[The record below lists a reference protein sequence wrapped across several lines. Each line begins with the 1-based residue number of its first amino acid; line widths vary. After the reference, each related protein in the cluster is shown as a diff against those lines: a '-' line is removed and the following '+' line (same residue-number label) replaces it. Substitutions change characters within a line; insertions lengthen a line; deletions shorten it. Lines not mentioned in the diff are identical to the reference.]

1 MRLFLIGLLICF
13 GACGEETPDSRE
25 PGGKLR
31 IVATTGMVADMARN
45 VGGDLVTVEALMG
58 PGVDPHL
65 YQAAPSDLRKLRAAD
80 VVLFNGK
87 GLEGKMGKIL
97 ADLAKRKRGAAIT
110 ELIREEELIG
120 DNPHRSA
127 PRHVD
132 PHVWFDV
139 ALWSRC
145 AAVVADTFSAA
156 DPTNADRYRR
166 NAERYE
172 NRLVGDLDAWV
183 RTRIATIPVE
193 QRVLITSHD
202 AFRYFGRAYNV
213 EVRGLQG
220 ISTASV
226 AGVKDVELMV
236 KLIIDRKIK
245 AIFVETSVSPKAIEA
260 VREHVRRGGHEV
272 ANGGEL
278 FSDAM
283 GDTPETS
290 NYEGMIRHNVETL
303 VRALR

>member
-1 MRLFLIGLLICF
+1 MRLLLIGLLICF
-13 GACGEETPDSRE
+13 GACGEETPTARK

-65 YQAAPSDLRKLRAAD
+65 YQAAPSDLGKLRAAD

-87 GLEGKMGKIL
+87 GLEGKMAVIL
-97 ADLAKRKRGAAIT
+97 GDLARKKRGAAIT

-120 DNPHRSA
+120 EDPH
-127 PRHVD
+127 HLD

-145 AAVVADTFSAA
+145 AAVVADTLSAA
-156 DPTNADRYRR
+156 DPDNAETYRR

-172 NRLVGDLDAWV
+172 GRLVGDLDAWV

-193 QRVLITSHD
+193 RRVLITSHD
-202 AFRYFGRAYNV
+202 AFRYFGRAYNL

-226 AGVKDVELMV
+226 AGVKDVEQMV
-236 KLIIDRKIK
+236 QLIIDRKIK
-245 AIFVETSVSPKAIEA
+245 AIFVESSVSPKAIEA

-283 GDTPETS
+283 GDTPET
-290 NYEGMIRHNVETL
+290 NTYEGMIRHNVTTL